1 MAKPC
6 ITSWIFMNYLI
17 IDKQFLILCKFIII
31 GSDILFNR
39 LCLFRRVC
47 RLFGGFSARFTDLGA
62 NKCMPDR
69 QFIRLHLNLCR
80 QNTFHSANIFLYFF
94 FHQGDITFR
103 FHCASVQV
111 QVLSGAP
118 LRNDLWMSGSRAGR
132 ARLDSKGLSSFKIV
146 AADAWSRF
154 CF

>member
-1 MAKPC
+1 
-6 ITSWIFMNYLI
+6 MNYLI

-94 FHQGDITFR
+94 FHQGDVTLRFLCRKACGFDPHYPYQKKAHFR
-103 FHCASVQV
+103 KMSKMSLFPMYSGL
-111 QVLSGAP
+111 LS
-118 LRNDLWMSGSRAGR
+118 LYSCDMLKKEVTLNND
-132 ARLDSKGLSSFKIV
+132 
-146 AADAWSRF
+146 
-154 CF
+154 

>member
-1 MAKPC
+1 MQKQIDYNTQNDAE
-6 ITSWIFMNYLI
+6 NELLI
-17 IDKQFLILCKFIII
+17 AADNQE
-31 GSDILFNR
+31 
-39 LCLFRRVC
+39 
-47 RLFGGFSARFTDLGA
+47 T
-62 NKCMPDR
+62 
-69 QFIRLHLNLCR
+69 
-80 QNTFHSANIFLYFF
+80 

-118 LRNDLWMSGSRAGR
+118 LRKDLWMSGSRAGR

-146 AADAWSRF
+146 AADAGPRF